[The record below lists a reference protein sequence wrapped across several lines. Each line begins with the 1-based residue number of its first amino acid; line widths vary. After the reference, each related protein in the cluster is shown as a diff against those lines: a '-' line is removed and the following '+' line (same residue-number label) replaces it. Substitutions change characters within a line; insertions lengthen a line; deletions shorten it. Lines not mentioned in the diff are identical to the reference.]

1 MLSKPKQQFE
11 GRDLQLCVYR
21 ERLGIIPASHDTSQ
35 PCVQI
40 PTDVI
45 LEDMDRNKVHF
56 LKTVPTARKHAEEA
70 VMKPLYAKID
80 WGHKSETELHVMCTL
95 RKDEKD
101 VRNIAR
107 DWEDRVKESTK
118 FLVDYIKVEKRECL
132 KKTWKDVC
140 FEVQKIRKGS
150 PSIAVIDRDDEF
162 SIYVVGKAETVKK
175 IYQQVDKMCDEIE
188 QKLENMTDTIDL
200 QDSERAVFLKTSQK
214 QKLEKKYPKV
224 RISLR
229 QTDIKVEGPAKDLL
243 SMQKELNFFLRTI
256 HQRRLNL
263 SKGQLKVLPMLQR
276 QQKNLFSNSLQKLE
290 VVMHVDG
297 DKLVLFGTN
306 EDMNKCE
313 DLLKNTIKETTIE
326 VSEEEQTAL
335 KENIWKDLSNALF
348 MKCQGVLH
356 VELQGNS
363 SVDLATRADDFNG
376 ALEEVKNHIRKNA
389 IREVYVE
396 LEIAETRMIMQWM
409 AGDVKKIEEDF
420 ERYSVRITAPDD
432 CGFVITGTEDGILP
446 AKTRTEKL
454 TDKIITDRHTVTTPG
469 MPYYFTQDV
478 GKYFLKSQEDRYQV
492 IIHHED
498 PNQERRALG
507 TRRRPMPKPRS
518 STIELQQATHLSG
531 VTVKVIV
538 GDMTSHKVD
547 AIVNAANAN
556 LAHVGGLA
564 KAIVDKG
571 ELFE

>member
-1 MLSKPKQQFE
+1 MTLFFVFVVLTNVLSRPKHQFE

-21 ERLGIIPASHDTSQ
+21 ERLGIIPATHDTSQ

-45 LEDMDRNKVHF
+45 VEHMDRNKVHF
-56 LKTVPTARKHAEEA
+56 LKTVPAARKHAEED
-70 VMKPLYAKID
+70 VMKKLHAKID

-95 RKDEKD
+95 RNDDKD
-101 VRNIAR
+101 VRTLAR
-107 DWEDRVKESTK
+107 DWEDRVKVTTQY
-118 FLVDYIKVEKRECL
+118 LVDNIKVEKRECL

-140 FEVQKIRKGS
+140 VEVQKIGKGS
-150 PSIAVIDRDDEF
+150 PSIAVIGRDDE
-162 SIYVVGKAETVKK
+162 SSVYVVGKAETVKK

-188 QKLENMTDTIDL
+188 QKLENMKDTIDL
-200 QDSERAVFLKTSQK
+200 QDFERAVFLKTNQK
-214 QKLEKKYPKV
+214 QKLDKKYPKV

-243 SMQKELNFFLRTI
+243 SIQKELNLFLRNI
-256 HQRRLNL
+256 QQRRLSL
-263 SKGQLKVLPMLQR
+263 SKGQLKVLTMLQR
-276 QQKNLFSNSLQKLE
+276 QQNNLFNNSLQKLE
-290 VVMHVDG
+290 VVTQVDG
-297 DKLVLFGTN
+297 DKLMLFGGN

-313 DLLKNTIKETTIE
+313 DLLKNAIKETTIE

-348 MKCQGVLH
+348 MRCHGILHIEIQGD
-356 VELQGNS
+356 S
-363 SVDLATRADDFNG
+363 SVNFATQADDFNG
-376 ALEEVKNHIRKNA
+376 SLEEVKNHIRKNA
-389 IREVYVE
+389 IREVYVD

-409 AGDVKKIEEDF
+409 TVDIKKIEEDF
-420 ERYSVRITAPDD
+420 ERYSVRITAQDD

-446 AKTRTEKL
+446 AQTRTEKL

-498 PNQERRALG
+498 PNQERQALG
-507 TRRRPMPKPRS
+507 TRRRPVPQPRS
-518 STIELQQATHLSG
+518 STIELQQTTHSSG
-531 VTVKVIV
+531 LQLR
-538 GDMTSHKVD
+538 S
-547 AIVNAANAN
+547 
-556 LAHVGGLA
+556 
-564 KAIVDKG
+564 
-571 ELFE
+571 